1 MGAISGVQ
9 NYTIVSYDI
18 LALVNLYLQEIKAL
32 LVPTLIVGFELGP
45 FQFKKVL
52 SGYALLKVF
61 VRSGKR
67 LA

>member
-1 MGAISGVQ
+1 MGAISGVK

-18 LALVNLYLQEIKAL
+18 LALVNLSPRDKSIVL
-32 LVPTLIVGFELGP
+32 TLIVGFELGP

-52 SGYALLKVF
+52 SGYALLEVF
-61 VRSGKR
+61 VGPGKR